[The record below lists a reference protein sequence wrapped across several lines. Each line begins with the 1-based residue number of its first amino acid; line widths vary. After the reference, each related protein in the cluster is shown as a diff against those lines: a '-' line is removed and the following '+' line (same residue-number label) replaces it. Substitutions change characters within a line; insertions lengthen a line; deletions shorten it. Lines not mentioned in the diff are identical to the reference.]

1 MKQLNLGA
9 EFRTATAIK
18 ILLKGKNMEKGK
30 VIFATVI
37 FSLLMAM
44 AITVLIVKDI
54 SYKRKKKEYFQETRE
69 KLKILEPKNQAIIG
83 KKTYTLNNI
92 EINDKVKNYSF
103 SNGNNTISV
112 VVDNDI
118 ITIVNQNKKCGYEVD
133 VKNNKYKKIPN
144 QEDWVTAS
152 ENEIT
157 SLLKNI
163 FKEDLLEKCNVTNF

>member
-1 MKQLNLGA
+1 
-9 EFRTATAIK
+9 
-18 ILLKGKNMEKGK
+18 MEKGK

-54 SYKRKKKEYFQETRE
+54 SYKREKKEYFQETRE

-83 KKTYTLNNI
+83 KKTYTL
-92 EINDKVKNYSF
+92 
-103 SNGNNTISV
+103 
-112 VVDNDI
+112 
-118 ITIVNQNKKCGYEVD
+118 NQNKKCGYEVD

>member
-1 MKQLNLGA
+1 
-9 EFRTATAIK
+9 
-18 ILLKGKNMEKGK
+18 MEKGK
-30 VIFATVI
+30 VIFSIII
-37 FSLLMAM
+37 FALLMGM

-54 SYKRKKKEYFQETRE
+54 SYKREKKEYFQETRE

-103 SNGNNTISV
+103 SKGNDTISV
-112 VVDNDI
+112 VVDDNI

-144 QEDWVTAS
+144 QEDWVMTS
-152 ENEIT
+152 DNEIT
-157 SLLKNI
+157 FLLKNI
-163 FKEDLLEKCNVTNF
+163 FKEDLLEKCNITNF